1 MKTINISISCD
12 RMMTEPTPQES
23 AEDTA
28 PAAQLPADKEHHE
41 HIYDVLMKQD
51 EITWRSIILE
61 LIKSEQMD
69 PWNINVS
76 KLSKMYIKALKKLK
90 EMNLQLSGKVL
101 LAAALLLRIKSSRL
115 IGDDLMEFD
124 RLLASGDES
133 DDIYSDEQFVE
144 SELNSMGAQL
154 GKEQLSLI
162 PKTPQPRKRKVSV
175 YDLIDALAIA
185 LNVRR
190 RRILNQIQTKEMKAP
205 EKKFDISQ
213 LMDDLYNDVARYLT
227 REQANKVAFSDLVP
241 GDSKQDKI
249 LTFIPL
255 LHLTNARKVDLAQH
269 QHFGEIWVSLAKEKE
284 KKVKKKSEKSEAD
297 DKDAQS

>member
-1 MKTINISISCD
+1 
-12 RMMTEPTPQES
+12 MMTEPTPQEP
-23 AEDTA
+23 ADNTT

-69 PWNINVS
+69 PWNINIS

-115 IGDDLMEFD
+115 VGEDMMEFD

-133 DDIYSDEQFVE
+133 DDIYSDEGFVE
-144 SELNSMGAQL
+144 GELGNMGMQL
-154 GKEQLSLI
+154 GKDQLSLT

-190 RRILNQIQTKEMKAP
+190 RRILNQISTKTMDVP

-213 LMDDLYNDVARYLT
+213 LMDDLYNDVAGFLMRD
-227 REQANKVAFSDLVP
+227 QAEKMAFSNLVP
-241 GDSKQDKI
+241 GDSKHDKI
-249 LTFIPL
+249 HTFIPL
-255 LHLTNARKVDLAQH
+255 LHLTNARKLDLAQH
-269 QHFGEIWVSLAKEKE
+269 QHFGEIWVSLAKKKE
-284 KKVKKKSEKSEAD
+284 KAKKKTSKAEAGEKNA
-297 DKDAQS
+297 